1 MRANHDVLT
10 QHCSGCHLLALI
22 NCCSRA
28 IAQMAAALAA
38 ALVAILVAIL
48 VAVMA
53 AIGRDHVKYQM
64 LNKMIVPQKGFARLQ

>member
-38 ALVAILVAIL
+38 ALVAILVA
-48 VAVMA
+48 VMA

-64 LNKMIVPQKGFARLQ
+64 LNKMIVPQKGFASLQ

>member
-1 MRANHDVLT
+1 
-10 QHCSGCHLLALI
+10 
-22 NCCSRA
+22 
-28 IAQMAAALAA
+28 MAAA
-38 ALVAILVAIL
+38 LVAIL